1 MAVAAFKS
9 TSRRAS
15 TRSTATQDK
24 ETSTNQHALP
34 TKTVPPRRSR
44 SVSAVSRS
52 YLVDTSTTRTAAE
65 GTATGS
71 TNLLIKRDNPLYWSN
86 VSPPDKEVGE
96 VVVDKEESKSAPTKP
111 NVVGDGR
118 RGRSVS
124 RKADA
129 GKNVSGI
136 GRSLSR
142 GPVSRGRSVSRP
154 PGSRGHFV
162 NSESDAEREG
172 SSLTKYRNGSGG
184 LSGVSNAGRNSDL
197 ARSYDCKF
205 EKMRSFPMQ
214 SDGSASDLPSLP
226 MRSWEDKG
234 LGSSISEA
242 EERTI
247 KAVFEQMQSFQ
258 GDNLGDG
265 TSSRIYETVR
275 SEVRRAIADIQNDLE
290 STIRRSNTT
299 AIALANVNDIPPD
312 LVNPSA
318 VELVLDIRREY
329 AKKLEQSQERAR
341 KLRADLAVEEHR
353 GLELSR
359 ILKEV
364 LPHPKMSNVQ
374 KPRAGRKS
382 SIERSKVSKRLTD
395 EAMAYFDECVSLST
409 FDSSDFSS
417 PEDPPINLVGVGVGV
432 GDCASFSQENSNTAA
447 NCYPN
452 SFATSKQELVGT
464 HSHGASVLS
473 TTGSSQEPAL
483 EEVTLNSSETPHSRR
498 LQFSFAQK
506 PNDSIELQQD
516 IRKYVKSFEKDTEK
530 TAINSKILR
539 SNHFDLDEYNL
550 QASRQNFLFDT
561 VFLNNRIQSGSVLL
575 CDGGMGVSFSPFAAV
590 I

>member
-1 MAVAAFKS
+1 MLLATPTSS
-9 TSRRAS
+9 TPPVLLVSI
-15 TRSTATQDK
+15 ATC
-24 ETSTNQHALP
+24 
-34 TKTVPPRRSR
+34 
-44 SVSAVSRS
+44 
-52 YLVDTSTTRTAAE
+52 
-65 GTATGS
+65 
-71 TNLLIKRDNPLYWSN
+71 IKHQ
-86 VSPPDKEVGE
+86 V
-96 VVVDKEESKSAPTKP
+96 
-111 NVVGDGR
+111 NVVFEPCMIEQVR
-118 RGRSVS
+118 Q
-124 RKADA
+124 
-129 GKNVSGI
+129 
-136 GRSLSR
+136 
-142 GPVSRGRSVSRP
+142 
-154 PGSRGHFV
+154 
-162 NSESDAEREG
+162 
-172 SSLTKYRNGSGG
+172 
-184 LSGVSNAGRNSDL
+184 L
-197 ARSYDCKF
+197 ARI
-205 EKMRSFPMQ
+205 
-214 SDGSASDLPSLP
+214 L
-226 MRSWEDKG
+226 
-234 LGSSISEA
+234 
-242 EERTI
+242 ERKI
-247 KAVFEQMQSFQ
+247 KHCE
-258 GDNLGDG
+258 
-265 TSSRIYETVR
+265 
-275 SEVRRAIADIQNDLE
+275 
-290 STIRRSNTT
+290 TIRRSNTT

-417 PEDPPINLVGVGVGV
+417 PEDPPINLVGVCV

-452 SFATSKQELVGT
+452 SFATSKQELVST

-483 EEVTLNSSETPHSRR
+483 EEVTLNSSETPDSRR

-516 IRKYVKSFEKDTEK
+516 IRKYVKSFEKDKEK

-550 QASRQNFLFDT
+550 QASRQNFLSDT

-575 CDGGMGVSFSPFAAV
+575 CAGGMGVSFSPFAAV

>member
-15 TRSTATQDK
+15 TTSTATSDK

-275 SEVRRAIADIQNDLE
+275 SEVSRAIADIQNDLE

-417 PEDPPINLVGVGVGV
+417 PEDPPINLVGVG
-432 GDCASFSQENSNTAA
+432 DCASFSQENSNTAA

-483 EEVTLNSSETPHSRR
+483 EEVTLNSSETPDSRR

-550 QASRQNFLFDT
+550 QASRQNFLLDT

>member
-15 TRSTATQDK
+15 TTSTATQDK

-417 PEDPPINLVGVGVGV
+417 PEDPPINLVGVG
-432 GDCASFSQENSNTAA
+432 DCASFSQENSNTAA

-483 EEVTLNSSETPHSRR
+483 EEVTLNSSETPDSRR